1 MITVEQ
7 KNFIEKFGKL
17 MKAEANKRGYSIV
30 STALAQT
37 ILEGNWGKSKLAQ
50 LAHNHW
56 GLKCGS
62 SWKGESINMK
72 TKEEYSVGTLT
83 DIRANF
89 RKYPSDEAGVV
100 GYYDFISANK
110 RYANLKKARNYVE
123 YAQML
128 KSDGYATS
136 STYIKSLCDCV
147 VKYNLTDYDIYVPIL
162 KRSYEYAPILKRSNK
177 YDPNVKV
184 LQNLINTYYRQ
195 NVLKVDG
202 YFGPVTESWVV
213 RFQEEK
219 KLKIDGIVGPKT
231 WGALLEE
238 G

>member
-1 MITVEQ
+1 MTAEQ
-7 KNFIEKFGKL
+7 KKFIEKFGKL
-17 MKAEANKRGYSIV
+17 MKEESKIRGYNIV

-37 ILEGNWGKSKLAQ
+37 ILEGNWGKSKLAV

-62 SWKGESINMK
+62 SWKGDSINMK
-72 TKEEYSVGTLT
+72 TKEEYTVGTLT

-89 RKYPSDEAGVV
+89 RKYPNDEAGVK
-100 GYYDFISANK
+100 GYYDFISTK
-110 RYANLKKARNYVE
+110 RYANLKSARNYIE

-147 VKYNLTDYDIYVPIL
+147 VKYNLTDYDILTLATPYAPTL
-162 KRSYEYAPILKRSNK
+162 KRSGVYNPSVKILQDALNK
-177 YDPNVKV
+177 YYKVNVV
-184 LQNLINTYYRQ
+184 
-195 NVLKVDG
+195 KVDG
-202 YFGPVTESWVV
+202 YFGPITESWVV
-213 RFQEEK
+213 KFQEEK

>member
-1 MITVEQ
+1 MITAEQ
-7 KNFIEKFGKL
+7 KKFIEKFGTL
-17 MKAEANKRGYSIV
+17 MKAEAKKRGYNIV

-100 GYYDFISANK
+100 GYYDFISTK
-110 RYANLKKARNYVE
+110 RYANLKTARSYID

-128 KSDGYATS
+128 KQDGYATS
-136 STYIKSLCDCV
+136 SSYVQTLCNCV
-147 VKYNLTDYDIYVPIL
+147 VNYNLTDYDILTQATPCAPTL
-162 KRSYEYAPILKRSNK
+162 KRSGVYNPYVKILQDALNK
-177 YDPNVKV
+177 YYKVNVV
-184 LQNLINTYYRQ
+184 
-195 NVLKVDG
+195 KVDG
-202 YFGPVTESWVV
+202 YFGPITESWVV
-213 RFQEEK
+213 KFQEEK